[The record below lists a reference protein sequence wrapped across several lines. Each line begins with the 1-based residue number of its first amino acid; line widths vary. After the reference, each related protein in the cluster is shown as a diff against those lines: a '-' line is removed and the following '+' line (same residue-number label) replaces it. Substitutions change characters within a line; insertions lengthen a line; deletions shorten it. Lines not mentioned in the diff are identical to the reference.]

1 MLDAKDKK
9 KLRKE
14 AQDRRSLFQ
23 IGKDGIGDK
32 LIDTLEDSLR
42 AHELVKLNLL
52 KSAPLTTA
60 EAAEILAQETG
71 SEIVHIIGHT
81 FVLYRRSK
89 KNLMGLQDEQKEDD
103 RRVGRQFRSYPCR
116 ASADRPFCAAYGDG

>member
-60 EAAEILAQETG
+60 EAAEIPFEVLSRVMNRLA
-71 SEIVHIIGHT
+71 V
-81 FVLYRRSK
+81 RSCTSS
-89 KNLMGLQDEQKEDD
+89 GI
-103 RRVGRQFRSYPCR
+103 RSC
-116 ASADRPFCAAYGDG
+116 STAAAKRI

>member
-52 KSAPLTTA
+52 KRAPLTTA
-60 EAAEILAQETG
+60 AEAEILAQETG

-89 KNLMGLQDEQKEDD
+89 KNLMGL
-103 RRVGRQFRSYPCR
+103 
-116 ASADRPFCAAYGDG
+116 

>member
-71 SEIVHIIGHT
+71 SEIVNIIGHT

-89 KNLMGLQDEQKEDD
+89 KNLMGL
-103 RRVGRQFRSYPCR
+103 
-116 ASADRPFCAAYGDG
+116 

>member
-81 FVLYRRSK
+81 FLLNRRSK
-89 KNLMGLQDEQKEDD
+89 KNLMG
-103 RRVGRQFRSYPCR
+103 V
-116 ASADRPFCAAYGDG
+116 

>member
-60 EAAEILAQETG
+60 EAAEIMAQETG

-89 KNLMGLQDEQKEDD
+89 KNLMGL
-103 RRVGRQFRSYPCR
+103 
-116 ASADRPFCAAYGDG
+116 

>member
-14 AQDRRSLFQ
+14 AQDRRSLIQ

-89 KNLMGLQDEQKEDD
+89 KNLMGL
-103 RRVGRQFRSYPCR
+103 
-116 ASADRPFCAAYGDG
+116 

>member
-89 KNLMGLQDEQKEDD
+89 ENLMGL
-103 RRVGRQFRSYPCR
+103 
-116 ASADRPFCAAYGDG
+116 

>member
-81 FVLYRRSK
+81 FVLYHRSK
-89 KNLMGLQDEQKEDD
+89 KNLMGL
-103 RRVGRQFRSYPCR
+103 
-116 ASADRPFCAAYGDG
+116 

>member
-14 AQDRRSLFQ
+14 SQDRRSLFQ

-89 KNLMGLQDEQKEDD
+89 KNLMGL
-103 RRVGRQFRSYPCR
+103 
-116 ASADRPFCAAYGDG
+116 

>member
-9 KLRKE
+9 KLRNE

-89 KNLMGLQDEQKEDD
+89 KNLMGL
-103 RRVGRQFRSYPCR
+103 
-116 ASADRPFCAAYGDG
+116 